1 MLPII
6 YNESICYAIN
16 SSMLNIWSCM
26 MFSLVLSHYSFNL
39 LDISTVISLS
49 LWTASEFQP
58 PPVFMYNVYI
68 LFWDNIQSFP
78 WIHYFM
84 PLLRIWQLNCYLSLG
99 FKKVKHQSERNAF
112 SKHSIL
118 YMSILRA
125 QMNKII
131 LTRTETSVAFRKAHW
146 IFLYLSWQECCG
158 ISLIESTWSCKMATY
173 FIVWR

>member
-1 MLPII
+1 MEIKLTSIYSLKWMFPII

-26 MFSLVLSHYSFNL
+26 MLSLVLSHYSFNL

-49 LWTASEFQP
+49 LWTASEFQLS
-58 PPVFMYNVYI
+58 PVFMYNIYI

-99 FKKVKHQSERNAF
+99 FKRN
-112 SKHSIL
+112 
-118 YMSILRA
+118 
-125 QMNKII
+125 
-131 LTRTETSVAFRKAHW
+131 ETSELKKCFQ
-146 IFLYLSWQECCG
+146 Y
-158 ISLIESTWSCKMATY
+158 STVFYTCPS
-173 FIVWR
+173 